1 MFTCNLGIPALPVEA
16 EEDANILRL
25 SLSMKLRPEVAEEE
39 EAREEERR
47 DEGGRDSHS
56 CIKIFFQINFSCMQ
70 VWSRTFAQV
79 IIFHVFIYFLILVQF

>member
-1 MFTCNLGIPALPVEA
+1 MFFMFTCNLGIPALPVEA

-47 DEGGRDSHS
+47 EEGGRDSHS
-56 CIKIFFQINFSCMQ
+56 CIKIFFSNK
-70 VWSRTFAQV
+70 
-79 IIFHVFIYFLILVQF
+79 LLVYASLES